1 MKKKYQAP
9 EWEAVIFSADDI
21 RMANSSCPNNCSDDC
36 THCYYLVCEPEDV
49 IIG

>member
-1 MKKKYQAP
+1 MKRKYEAA
-9 EWEAVIFSADDI
+9 EWEIISFNNADMV
-21 RMANSSCPNNCSDDC
+21 MAGSGCPENCSDDC